1 MEVFQIPKGNGQEI
15 YIEKDNLSIPDE
27 WVDEENKRIVFPEIP
42 RDESNPVY
50 DFYQEMFKF
59 FYANGYKVVT
69 DSETVNNEA
78 FFFTPCLDQ
87 HKNKTREDYHNAKV
101 DKIKKELDKAGIEE
115 PLSMGVFED
124 GFAATLPLPFVLKNL
139 ESQGGE
145 NKFLIRT
152 SEQLE
157 LLRKFYRECN
167 TYVHERNTRIANERW
182 GYDFKL
188 EFDENGRCLD
198 KRCIRKINVPDIQK
212 YMRKNV
218 IMQKYIK
225 TPTRFNTSLRVMFAS
240 TGDIIASSLKY
251 AEPKEE
257 KEKQRIYYDLDDFLA
272 NPESPY
278 FLDSESI
285 ISNTVAGGNS
295 ILLGKDYYT
304 ELERDIL
311 VAHGIDPDNACVPD
325 RVCEAALN
333 IALNCSRELGAIC
346 GMDFI
351 YDDEEK
357 EWKYLEEHE
366 YPMLY
371 SYAEKYG
378 IPYDESMEDFY
389 TVNKL
394 VDAHARL
401 LVLKMTMEKK
411 QNLASDSNGVKLK

>member
-1 MEVFQIPKGNGQEI
+1 MEAFQIPKGNGQEI

-27 WVDEENKRIVFPEIP
+27 WVDEENERIVFPEIP
-42 RDESNPVY
+42 KDESNPVY

-59 FYANGYKVVT
+59 FYESGYKVVT
-69 DSETVNNEA
+69 DSEKVDNEA

-87 HKNKTREDYHNAKV
+87 HKNKTAEDYHKAKV
-101 DKIKKELDKAGIEE
+101 AKVKKELDKSGIEE
-115 PLSMGVFED
+115 PLSMGLTDD
-124 GFAATLPLPFVLKNL
+124 GFDLVLPLPFVLKNL

-145 NKFLIRT
+145 NKYLIRT
-152 SEQLE
+152 PEQLE
-157 LLRKFYRECN
+157 LLRRFYRECN
-167 TYVHERNTRIANERW
+167 TYVHERNTRIANEE
-182 GYDFKL
+182 YDYGFKL
-188 EFDENGRCLD
+188 EFDEKGRCLN
-198 KRCIRKINVPDIQK
+198 RRGVMPINVPDIQK

-240 TGDIIASSLKY
+240 SGDIMASSLKY

-257 KEKQRIYYDLDDFLA
+257 KEKQREYYDLDAFLA
-272 NPESPY
+272 DPESPY
-278 FLDSESI
+278 CLNSESI

-295 ILLGKDYYT
+295 ILLGKDCYT

-311 VAHGIDPDNACVPD
+311 EAHGIDPDNASVPD
-325 RVCEAALN
+325 TVCEAVRN
-333 IALNCSRELGAIC
+333 IALNCRRELGAIC
-346 GMDFI
+346 GIDFI
-351 YDDEEK
+351 YDEEEK
-357 EWKYLEEHE
+357 VWKYLEEHE

-401 LVLKMTMEKK
+401 MALKMEMEKK
-411 QNLASDSNGVKLK
+411 QSLVSGGVKLK